1 MDDME
6 NKLTNTIALGQ
17 ATINELLEIKKYVQ
31 EHIEDDVS
39 FIVET
44 KHLMLGTHI
53 IKKKKKIDTSVST
66 MDVILTEAINY
77 ERSIIDKCIDKLID
91 YKMANKNVE
100 D

>member
-6 NKLTNTIALGQ
+6 NKLTNTIALDQ

-44 KHLMLGTHI
+44 KHLMLGAHI
-53 IKKKKKIDTSVST
+53 IKKKKRIDTSISA

-77 ERSIIDKCIDKLID
+77 ERKIIDKCIDKLID